1 LKLGSIEGY
10 KSDADSSGL
19 IKRKPKSPHEYSSK
33 TGFLYKPFLL
43 IGLILLI
50 FYGVQHIIPLVEV
63 NEHILGI
70 VLAFSILFL
79 GGGFLIYFL
88 SCQFAKLAKI
98 VDEIENE
105 EDTENLD

>member
-1 LKLGSIEGY
+1 MDSIGGHESG
-10 KSDADSSGL
+10 ADPFDL
-19 IKRKPKSPHEYSSK
+19 IKKPPKSPHEYSSK
-33 TGFLYKPFLL
+33 TGVLYKLFLL
-43 IGLILLI
+43 IGIILLI
-50 FYGVQHIIPLVEV
+50 FYGIQQVTPLVRV
-63 NEHILGI
+63 SEHILGI

>member
-1 LKLGSIEGY
+1 LKLGSIGGHEFGT
-10 KSDADSSGL
+10 DSFDL
-19 IKRKPKSPHEYSSK
+19 IKKRPKSPHEYSSK
-33 TGFLYKPFLL
+33 TGVLYKLFLL

-50 FYGVQHIIPLVEV
+50 FYGVQHIILLVEV
-63 NEHILGI
+63 SEHILGI

-105 EDTENLD
+105 EDMENLD

>member
-1 LKLGSIEGY
+1 MGSIAGY
-10 KSDADSSGL
+10 ESGADSFDL
-19 IKRKPKSPHEYSSK
+19 VKRKPKSPHEYHSK
-33 TGFLYKPFLL
+33 TGFLYKLFLL

-50 FYGVQHIIPLVEV
+50 FYVVQHIISLIEV
-63 NEHILGI
+63 SEHILGI

-105 EDTENLD
+105 EDIENLD

>member
-1 LKLGSIEGY
+1 MGSVEGY
-10 KSDADSSGL
+10 ESGADSFDL
-19 IKRKPKSPHEYSSK
+19 IKKNPKSPHEYSSK
-33 TGFLYKPFLL
+33 MGFLYKLFLL
-43 IGLILLI
+43 IGLILII
-50 FYGVQHIIPLVEV
+50 FYGVQQVTPLVGV
-63 NEHILGI
+63 SEHILGI

-105 EDTENLD
+105 EDIENLD